1 MEENL
6 EEEIEEVKEPV
17 SHSSPVGGKYKV
29 SQRMNFIKEL
39 DDNEIVDVDT
49 IKQTGFSDL
58 HTKSNIV
65 KQQKSQFTK
74 KELLSHVPQE
84 MTIMKYGYVDS
95 RVLNVLEEIINTSGL
110 LSYKTLNAISIVD
123 MNLEE
128 DGRDINIHYQLKS
141 SRNNSLNELLDRND
155 VDLSSYRFLYY

>member
-1 MEENL
+1 M
-6 EEEIEEVKEPV
+6 KEPT
-17 SHSSPVGGKYKV
+17 SQSSPVGGKYKV

-39 DDNEIVDVDT
+39 DDNEKVDVDT
-49 IKQTGFSDL
+49 IKKTGFSDL
-58 HTKSNIV
+58 STKANII

-84 MTIMKYGYVDS
+84 MTVMRYGYVDN

-155 VDLSSYRFLYY
+155 DDLSSYRFYIVDMNKE